1 MKIDLETSELIFDEF
16 ATNWKIKTDVSR
28 FKPEDVDSFNQAKE
42 RIMDAI
48 VDGRFEIID
57 PQTVRYTFAFSDDL
71 ECKFVDIRRPRGA
84 TFMQADSGGKD
95 DAMKKMFLMLGE
107 MTKKNASFY
116 SKVDGVDIKVL
127 TSITTLF
134 FAS

>member
-1 MKIDLETSELIFDEF
+1 MKIDLETGELIFDEF
-16 ATNWKIKTDVSR
+16 VTNWKIKNDVSR
-28 FKPEDVDSFNQAKE
+28 FKPEDVETFNQAKE

-48 VDGRFEIID
+48 IDGRFEIVD
-57 PQTVRYTFAFSDDL
+57 TQTIKYTFAFPEELD
-71 ECKFVDIRRPRGA
+71 CKSIEIRRPRGA
-84 TFMQADSGGKD
+84 TYMQADSGGKD

-134 FAS
+134 FSS